1 MKLLGLRLCDHDSN
15 ISYYDGKRLK
25 YIKLERI
32 KKEKHFGYK
41 NLHDWKKDF
50 KQIFKV
56 NLKDIDQIAIVV
68 DTWKHGLNNFSED
81 FFPSQSIKLPHIGKV
96 ERINHHYAHAL
107 STWMLGKAD
116 VSIVIDGF
124 GELNKPWSVFKKD
137 KLIETGSV
145 FNHGSIGIEMGDAG
159 KWLGVQAN
167 YDLDLA
173 GKVMA
178 LQSYGSIDKN
188 YLSHLKKY
196 NINNI
201 KDIFSI
207 DNWYEYKKDVLLGK
221 LDPLNWIKTVHY
233 RMGEVLLDFFKQH
246 CNKND
251 VISYSGG
258 VAQNVIWNTL
268 LKNYFKNLIIPP
280 HSPDDGLSLGAI
292 EYLRIKNKLPI
303 FHIDN
308 FPYIQTDE
316 APFKNPS
323 AQTINKTADLLK
335 NNKIIA
341 WYQGHGEI
349 GQRALGNR
357 SILMNP
363 KIKNGKDLINT
374 IKKRE
379 NYRPFGAS
387 ILKKEYQG
395 NLNDSYML
403 YVQNIKNY
411 DSIMHVDKTCRLHIV
426 DDKNKPFYDLLNC
439 FFKKT
444 KCPYLLNTSLNIN
457 GKPIVGDIESA
468 VQFFKDSRL
477 DALVIGDDLYVK

>member
-1 MKLLGLRLCDHDSN
+1 
-15 ISYYDGKRLK
+15 
-25 YIKLERI
+25 
-32 KKEKHFGYK
+32 
-41 NLHDWKKDF
+41 
-50 KQIFKV
+50 
-56 NLKDIDQIAIVV
+56 
-68 DTWKHGLNNFSED
+68 
-81 FFPSQSIKLPHIGKV
+81 
-96 ERINHHYAHAL
+96 
-107 STWMLGKAD
+107 
-116 VSIVIDGF
+116 
-124 GELNKPWSVFKKD
+124 
-137 KLIETGSV
+137 
-145 FNHGSIGIEMGDAG
+145 
-159 KWLGVQAN
+159 
-167 YDLDLA
+167 
-173 GKVMA
+173 
-178 LQSYGSIDKN
+178 
-188 YLSHLKKY
+188 
-196 NINNI
+196 
-201 KDIFSI
+201 
-207 DNWYEYKKDVLLGK
+207 
-221 LDPLNWIKTVHY
+221 
-233 RMGEVLLDFFKQH
+233 MGEVLLDFFKQH

-316 APFKNPS
+316 APVKNPS